1 MYFNSEAYQHLAKL
15 NFIFLAHYKNTSIW
29 KSVLYCFLCV
39 FCFCCFVGF
48 VFVVIFL
55 VGRREKGERTDS
67 CKELQHILIL
77 YFV

>member
-48 VFVVIFL
+48 VFVVIFWRGE
-55 VGRREKGERTDS
+55 GRRVKEQTAARTCS
-67 CKELQHILIL
+67 T
-77 YFV
+77 F